1 MIFYEGAEI
10 LYKVKTVIY
19 VRVTMFVYTKLWIS
33 IIVLFIYIDCLLTA
47 YMFFATIVYY

>member
-10 LYKVKTVIY
+10 IYKVKTVIN

-33 IIVLFIYIDCLLTA
+33 IIILIGCLLTA
-47 YMFFATIVYY
+47 YMFFASIVYY